1 MRPVR
6 PRRYILRFAPVA
18 LLGLAALSAFS
29 ACGSEV
35 DAPGGYAF
43 PKQRPSSDDYMSPED
58 REKLRQQAL
67 ADKAERERQQAQ
79 EATPASGG

>member
-1 MRPVR
+1 MKS
-6 PRRYILRFAPVA
+6 RRSFLRFAPVA
-18 LLGLAALSAFS
+18 VLGLTALG

-43 PKQRPSSDDYMSPED
+43 PKQRPSSDDYMSEEE

-67 ADKAERERQQAQ
+67 SDKAERESQQ
-79 EATPASGG
+79 ATPASGG

>member
-1 MRPVR
+1 MKS
-6 PRRYILRFAPVA
+6 RRYILRFAPVA
-18 LLGLAALSAFS
+18 ALGLVALA

-43 PKQRPSSDDYMSPED
+43 PKQRPSSDDYMSPEE

-67 ADKAERERQQAQ
+67 ADRAERESQQAQ
-79 EATPASGG
+79 QSTPASGG

>member
-1 MRPVR
+1 MKS
-6 PRRYILRFAPVA
+6 RRDILRFTPVA
-18 LLGLAALSAFS
+18 LLGLSALG

-67 ADKAERERQQAQ
+67 ANQAERERQQA
-79 EATPASGG
+79 TPASGG

>member
-1 MRPVR
+1 MIS
-6 PRRYILRFAPVA
+6 RRALLRFAPVA
-18 LLGLAALSAFS
+18 LLGLAALS

-43 PKQRPSSDDYMSPED
+43 PKQRPSSDDYMSPEE

-67 ADKAERERQQAQ
+67 ADKAERESQQAQ
-79 EATPASGG
+79 QATPASGG

>member
-1 MRPVR
+1 MKS
-6 PRRYILRFAPVA
+6 RRYILRIAPAA
-18 LLGLAALSAFS
+18 LLGLASLG
-29 ACGSEV
+29 ACGSRV

-67 ADKAERERQQAQ
+67 ADQAERESQQ
-79 EATPASGG
+79 ATPASGG

>member
-1 MRPVR
+1 MKS
-6 PRRYILRFAPVA
+6 RRSFLRFAPVA
-18 LLGLAALSAFS
+18 LLGLTALG

-67 ADKAERERQQAQ
+67 ADKAERENQQ
-79 EATPASGG
+79 ATPASGG

>member
-1 MRPVR
+1 MKS
-6 PRRYILRFAPVA
+6 RRNILRFAPVA
-18 LLGLAALSAFS
+18 LLGLSVLG

-43 PKQRPSSDDYMSPED
+43 PKQRPSSDDYMSPEE

-67 ADKAERERQQAQ
+67 ADRAERESQQ
-79 EATPASGG
+79 ATPASGGG

>member
-1 MRPVR
+1 MNS
-6 PRRYILRFAPVA
+6 RRALLRFAPVA
-18 LLGLAALSAFS
+18 VLGLSALG

-58 REKLRQQAL
+58 REKLRQKVA
-67 ADKAERERQQAQ
+67 AEKAERERQQAQ
-79 EATPASGG
+79 QATPASGG

>member
-1 MRPVR
+1 MKS
-6 PRRYILRFAPVA
+6 RRDILRFAPVA
-18 LLGLAALSAFS
+18 LLGLSALG

-58 REKLRQQAL
+58 REKLRQKVA
-67 ADKAERERQQAQ
+67 AEKAERESQQ
-79 EATPASGG
+79 ATPASGGS

>member
-1 MRPVR
+1 MKS
-6 PRRYILRFAPVA
+6 RRSFLRFAPVA
-18 LLGLAALSAFS
+18 VLGLAALSA
-29 ACGSEV
+29 CGSQV

-67 ADKAERERQQAQ
+67 ADKAERESQQ
-79 EATPASGG
+79 ATPASGG